1 MVAKRGTVIRRA
13 SIALSSA
20 AVGRIRLAF
29 AWALDRNRYLELLT
43 WAAVTGPMGVHV
55 LITRKISKRR
65 SIASEGCKRS
75 SSEERLCS
83 AWQ

>member
-1 MVAKRGTVIRRA
+1 MELTTRKNGEDP
-13 SIALSSA
+13 SA
-20 AVGRIRLAF
+20 ALELT

-43 WAAVTGPMGVHV
+43 WAAVTGPMGAHV